1 MNTLRCLNSTQ
12 RWKNYQFG
20 EKMSEKITK
29 DEYLKA
35 VDKLNLWA
43 RAYYTDDNPL
53 ASDEEYDKLYNEVL
67 EFESKN
73 KDEILSYSPTQKIGG
88 AISEGFEKLAHINQM
103 WSMEDIFNDDELNA
117 WLKRGEK
124 AGFEFYCEPKFD
136 GASLN
141 LLYENGILQSAATRG
156 DGVVGEDVTQNAKV
170 IKSVPLKINYNG
182 KVEIRG
188 EVVISKSDFD
198 ELNLERAKNGELPL
212 ANPRNAAAGSLRQLD
227 SKVVA
232 KRKLKFIPWDIGY
245 NELDLKTHFEVM
257 KFIRELGF
265 LQDSFIR
272 VCKTKDEIAKAYDD
286 LVAKRD
292 DKEILMDGM
301 VIRINLL
308 SKCDELGYT
317 VKFPRFMV
325 AYKFKAVEK
334 VTRLKDIALQVGR
347 SGVVTPVGVLDPVE
361 IDGAVVK
368 NATLHNF
375 DEIKRLGLMKN
386 DFVNIIRSGDVI
398 PKITSVYKDRRD
410 GKESEISRPTNCP
423 VCGSHLLDE
432 GVFVKCQNLDCKAR
446 VINSLIYF
454 TSKKCMNIDGLGE
467 AIVKTLFEEGKIA
480 KIPDI
485 YSLKK
490 DDFQGLEGFKDKKIS
505 NLLNAI
511 ENSKN
516 APLYRF
522 ITSLGIEHIGEVA
535 AKKIDES
542 FGLEWIEKKEADFLN
557 LDGFGEAM
565 SLSLAEF
572 IETNK
577 EKIINLTN
585 IINPKPSNF
594 EVKQSK
600 FSDKTVVI
608 TGTLSKSRD
617 FFKEILVKNG
627 AKVTNSV
634 SKKTD
639 FLLCG
644 SDAGS
649 KLENAKKLGVK
660 IINEDEFY
668 AILESGV

>member
-1 MNTLRCLNSTQ
+1 MTR
-12 RWKNYQFG
+12 
-20 EKMSEKITK
+20 
-29 DEYLKA
+29 DEYIKA
-35 VDKLNLWA
+35 IDLLNLWA
-43 RAYYTDDNPL
+43 RAYYMYNKPL
-53 ASDEEYDKLYNEVL
+53 VTDEEYDNLYNKVL
-67 EFESKN
+67 EYESQHPN
-73 KDEILSYSPTQKIGG
+73 FIESYSQTQKIGR
-88 AISEGFEKLAHINQM
+88 AISDGFEKLAHINQM
-103 WSMEDIFNDDELNA
+103 WSMEDIFNDEELLS

-141 LLYENGILQSAATRG
+141 LLYENGILKSAATRG
-156 DGVVGEDVTQNAKV
+156 DGVIGEDVTQNAKV
-170 IKSVPLKINYNG
+170 IKSIPLKIDYTG
-182 KVEIRG
+182 KIEIRG

-198 ELNLERAKNGELPL
+198 ELNLERSKNGELPL

-227 SKVVA
+227 SSIVA
-232 KRKLKFIPWDIGY
+232 KRKLKFIPWDAGY
-245 NELDLKTHFEVM
+245 NELGLKTHFEIM
-257 KFIRELGF
+257 SFIRKLGF

-272 VCKTKDEIAKAYDD
+272 VCKTKNEIAKAYDD

-308 SKCDELGYT
+308 SKCQELGYT
-317 VKFPRFMV
+317 VKFPKFMV

-347 SGVVTPVGVLDPVE
+347 SGVVTPVGVLEPVE
-361 IDGAVVK
+361 IDGAIVK

-410 GKESEISRPTNCP
+410 GSQIEISRPTTCP

-454 TSKKCMNIDGLGE
+454 ASKKCMNIDGLGE

-485 YSLKK
+485 YNLKK
-490 DDFQGLEGFKDKKIS
+490 EDLKNLEGFKDKKIA

-511 ENSKN
+511 NSSKN
-516 APLYRF
+516 SPLYRF

-535 AKKIDES
+535 AKKLDES
-542 FGLEWIEKKEADFLN
+542 FGLKWIDAKKDDFLN

-565 SLSLAEF
+565 AESLVEF
-572 IETNK
+572 IETNMD
-577 EKIINLTN
+577 KIINLTN
-585 IINPKPSNF
+585 IINPKPSVF
-594 EVKQSK
+594 ETKNSA
-600 FSDKTVVI
+600 FNNKTVVI

-617 FFKEILVKNG
+617 YFKDLLLENG

-644 SDAGS
+644 NEAGS
-649 KLENAKKLGVK
+649 KLENALKLGVK
-660 IINEDEFY
+660 VIDESEFLKL
-668 AILESGV
+668 LESEF

>member
-1 MNTLRCLNSTQ
+1 M
-12 RWKNYQFG
+12 
-20 EKMSEKITK
+20 TK

-124 AGFEFYCEPKFD
+124 KGYEFYCEPKFD

-410 GKESEISRPTNCP
+410 GSQIEISRPTTCP

-454 TSKKCMNIDGLGE
+454 ASKKCMNIDGLGE

-485 YSLKK
+485 YNLNKE
-490 DDFQGLEGFKDKKIS
+490 DLENLEGFKDKKIA

-511 ENSKN
+511 NSSKN
-516 APLYRF
+516 SPLYRF

-535 AKKIDES
+535 AKKLDES
-542 FGLEWIEKKEADFLN
+542 FGLKWINAKKDDFLN

-565 SLSLAEF
+565 AESLVEF
-572 IETNK
+572 IETNM

-585 IINPKPSNF
+585 IINPKPSVF
-594 EVKQSK
+594 ETKNSA
-600 FSDKTVVI
+600 FNNKTVVI

-617 FFKEILVKNG
+617 YFKDLLLENG

-644 SDAGS
+644 NEAGS
-649 KLENAKKLGVK
+649 KLENALKLGVK
-660 IINEDEFY
+660 VIDESEFLKL
-668 AILESGV
+668 LESEF

>member
-1 MNTLRCLNSTQ
+1 MTR
-12 RWKNYQFG
+12 
-20 EKMSEKITK
+20 
-29 DEYLKA
+29 DEYIKA
-35 VDKLNLWA
+35 IDLLNLWA
-43 RAYYTDDNPL
+43 RAYYTEDAPL
-53 ASDEEYDKLYNEVL
+53 ASDEEYDSLYNKVL
-67 EFESKN
+67 EYESQN
-73 KDEILSYSPTQKIGG
+73 KSEILKYSPTQKIGG
-88 AISEGFEKLAHINQM
+88 AISDGFEKLAHINQM
-103 WSMEDIFNDDELNA
+103 WSMEDIFNDDELIS

-141 LLYENGILQSAATRG
+141 LLYENGILKSAATRG
-156 DGVVGEDVTQNAKV
+156 DGIIGEDVTQNAKV
-170 IKSVPLKINYNG
+170 IKSIPLKIDYTG
-182 KVEIRG
+182 KIEIRG

-198 ELNLERAKNGELPL
+198 ELNLERSKNGELPL

-227 SKVVA
+227 SSIVA
-232 KRKLKFIPWDIGY
+232 KRKLKFIPWDAGY
-245 NELDLKTHFEVM
+245 NELGFKTHFEIM
-257 KFIRELGF
+257 SFIRNLGF

-272 VCKTKDEIAKAYDD
+272 VCKTKNEIAKAYDD

-308 SKCDELGYT
+308 SKCQELGYT
-317 VKFPRFMV
+317 VKFPKFMV

-347 SGVVTPVGVLDPVE
+347 SGVVTPVGVLEPVE
-361 IDGAVVK
+361 IDGAIVK
-368 NATLHNF
+368 NTTLHNF

-410 GKESEISRPTNCP
+410 GSQIEISRPTTCP

-454 TSKKCMNIDGLGE
+454 ASKKCMNIDGLGE

-485 YSLKK
+485 YNLKK
-490 DDFQGLEGFKDKKIS
+490 EDLENLEGFKDKKIA

-511 ENSKN
+511 NSSKN
-516 APLYRF
+516 SPLYRF

-535 AKKIDES
+535 AKKLDES
-542 FGLEWIEKKEADFLN
+542 FGLEWINAKKDDFLN

-565 SLSLAEF
+565 AESLVEF
-572 IETNK
+572 IETNM

-585 IINPKPSNF
+585 IINPKPSVF
-594 EVKQSK
+594 ETKNSLFNNK
-600 FSDKTVVI
+600 IVVI

-617 FFKEILVKNG
+617 YFKDLLLENG

-644 SDAGS
+644 SEAGS
-649 KLENAKKLGVK
+649 KLENALKLGVK
-660 IINEDEFY
+660 VIDESDFLKL
-668 AILESGV
+668 LESEF

>member
-1 MNTLRCLNSTQ
+1 MTR
-12 RWKNYQFG
+12 
-20 EKMSEKITK
+20 
-29 DEYLKA
+29 DEYIKA
-35 VDKLNLWA
+35 IDLLNLWA
-43 RAYYTDDNPL
+43 RAYYTEDAPL
-53 ASDEEYDKLYNEVL
+53 ASDEEYDSLYNKVL
-67 EFESKN
+67 EYESQN
-73 KDEILSYSPTQKIGG
+73 KSEILEYSPTQKIGG
-88 AISEGFEKLAHINQM
+88 AISDGFEKLAHINQM
-103 WSMEDIFNDDELNA
+103 WSMEDIFNDDELIS

-124 AGFEFYCEPKFD
+124 FGFEFYCEPKFD

-141 LLYENGILQSAATRG
+141 LLYENGILKSAATRG
-156 DGVVGEDVTQNAKV
+156 DGVIGEDVTQNAKV
-170 IKSVPLKINYNG
+170 IKSIPLKIDYTG
-182 KVEIRG
+182 KIEIRG

-198 ELNLERAKNGELPL
+198 ELNLERSKNGELPL

-227 SKVVA
+227 SSIVA
-232 KRKLKFIPWDIGY
+232 KRKLKFIPWDAGY
-245 NELDLKTHFEVM
+245 NELGFKTHFEIM
-257 KFIRELGF
+257 SFIRKLGF
-265 LQDSFIR
+265 LQDIFIR
-272 VCKTKDEIAKAYDD
+272 VCKTKNEITKAYDD

-308 SKCDELGYT
+308 SKCQELGYT
-317 VKFPRFMV
+317 VKFPKFMV

-347 SGVVTPVGVLDPVE
+347 SGVVTPVGVLEPVE
-361 IDGAVVK
+361 IDGAIVK

-410 GKESEISRPTNCP
+410 GSQIEISRPKTCP

-454 TSKKCMNIDGLGE
+454 ASKKCMNIDGLGE

-485 YSLKK
+485 YNLKK
-490 DDFQGLEGFKDKKIS
+490 EDLENLEGFKDKKIA

-511 ENSKN
+511 NSSKN
-516 APLYRF
+516 SPLYRF

-535 AKKIDES
+535 AKKLDES
-542 FGLEWIEKKEADFLN
+542 FGLKWINAKKDDFLN

-565 SLSLAEF
+565 AESLVEF
-572 IETNK
+572 IETNM

-585 IINPKPSNF
+585 IINPKPSVF
-594 EVKQSK
+594 ETKNSA
-600 FSDKTVVI
+600 FNNKTVVI

-617 FFKEILVKNG
+617 YFKDLLLENG

-644 SDAGS
+644 NEAGS
-649 KLENAKKLGVK
+649 KLENALKLGVK
-660 IINEDEFY
+660 VIDESEFLKL
-668 AILESGV
+668 LESEF

>member
-1 MNTLRCLNSTQ
+1 MTR
-12 RWKNYQFG
+12 
-20 EKMSEKITK
+20 
-29 DEYLKA
+29 DEYIKA
-35 VDKLNLWA
+35 IDLLNLWA
-43 RAYYTDDNPL
+43 RAYYTEDAPL
-53 ASDEEYDKLYNEVL
+53 ASDEEYDSLYNKVL
-67 EFESKN
+67 EYESQN
-73 KDEILSYSPTQKIGG
+73 KSEILEYSPTQKIGG
-88 AISEGFEKLAHINQM
+88 AISDGFEKLAHINQM
-103 WSMEDIFNDDELNA
+103 WSMEDIFNDDELIS

-124 AGFEFYCEPKFD
+124 SGFEFYCEPKFD

-141 LLYENGILQSAATRG
+141 LLYENGILKSAATRG
-156 DGVVGEDVTQNAKV
+156 DGVIGEDVTQNAKV
-170 IKSVPLKINYNG
+170 IKSIPLKIDYPG
-182 KVEIRG
+182 KIEIRG

-198 ELNLERAKNGELPL
+198 ELNLQRSKNGELPL

-227 SKVVA
+227 SSIVA
-232 KRKLKFIPWDIGY
+232 KRKLKFIPWDAGY
-245 NELDLKTHFEVM
+245 NELGFKTHFEIM
-257 KFIRELGF
+257 SFIRKLGF

-272 VCKTKDEIAKAYDD
+272 VCKTKNEIAKAYDD

-308 SKCDELGYT
+308 SKCQELGYT
-317 VKFPRFMV
+317 VKFPKFMV

-347 SGVVTPVGVLDPVE
+347 SGVVTPVGVLEPVE
-361 IDGAVVK
+361 IDGAIVK

-410 GKESEISRPTNCP
+410 GSQIEISRPKTCP

-454 TSKKCMNIDGLGE
+454 ASKKCMNIDGLGE

-485 YSLKK
+485 YNLKK
-490 DDFQGLEGFKDKKIS
+490 EDLENLEGFKDKKIA

-511 ENSKN
+511 NSSKN
-516 APLYRF
+516 SPLYRF

-535 AKKIDES
+535 AKKLDES
-542 FGLEWIEKKEADFLN
+542 FGLKWINAKKDDFLN

-565 SLSLAEF
+565 AESLVEF
-572 IETNK
+572 IETNM

-585 IINPKPSNF
+585 IINPKPSVF
-594 EVKQSK
+594 ETKNSA
-600 FSDKTVVI
+600 FNNKTVVI

-617 FFKEILVKNG
+617 YFKDLLLENG

-644 SDAGS
+644 NEAGS
-649 KLENAKKLGVK
+649 KLENALKLGVK
-660 IINEDEFY
+660 VIDESEFLKL
-668 AILESGV
+668 LESEF

>member
-1 MNTLRCLNSTQ
+1 M
-12 RWKNYQFG
+12 
-20 EKMSEKITK
+20 TK

-198 ELNLERAKNGELPL
+198 ELNLERSKNGELPL

-227 SKVVA
+227 SSIVS
-232 KRKLKFIPWDIGY
+232 KRKLKFIPWDAGY
-245 NELDLKTHFEVM
+245 NELGLKTHFEIM
-257 KFIRELGF
+257 SFIRKLGF

-272 VCKTKDEIAKAYDD
+272 VCKTKNEIAKAYDD

-308 SKCDELGYT
+308 SKCQELGYT
-317 VKFPRFMV
+317 VKFPKFMV

-347 SGVVTPVGVLDPVE
+347 SGVVTPVGVLEPVE
-361 IDGAVVK
+361 IDGAIVK

-410 GKESEISRPTNCP
+410 GSQIEISRPKTCP

-454 TSKKCMNIDGLGE
+454 ASKKCMNIDGLGE

-485 YSLKK
+485 YNLKK
-490 DDFQGLEGFKDKKIS
+490 EDLENLEGFKDKKIA

-511 ENSKN
+511 NSSKN
-516 APLYRF
+516 SPLYRF

-535 AKKIDES
+535 AKKLDES
-542 FGLEWIEKKEADFLN
+542 FGLEWINAKKDDFLN

-565 SLSLAEF
+565 AESLVEF
-572 IETNK
+572 IETNM

-585 IINPKPSNF
+585 IINPKPSVF
-594 EVKQSK
+594 ETKNSA
-600 FSDKTVVI
+600 FNNKTVVI

-617 FFKEILVKNG
+617 YFKDLLLENG

-644 SDAGS
+644 NEAGS
-649 KLENAKKLGVK
+649 KLENALKLGVK
-660 IINEDEFY
+660 VIDESEFLKL
-668 AILESGV
+668 LESEF